1 MRLQARVAARL
12 NGVFMRVLM
21 IDDHVMVLQGLKNL
35 LGAMV
40 PGLQIDTASA
50 IGPALAMTA
59 GVRYDLVL
67 LDWNLDGCNG
77 ADAMQRLRD
86 VGCAA
91 RIVVLSG
98 DSDPQLVHTAIELGA
113 AGFVPKR
120 YSSEAMLSAL
130 DKVLKG
136 GIFLPPDL
144 PSGLTSSLASG
155 LTMDLTLHHS
165 PAGSGTAPPLV
176 EAEQHLST
184 LVSGLTPRQVDV
196 YRAAARGLPN
206 KLIARELGIAEAT
219 VKTHL
224 AAVYAVL
231 GVRNRTEA
239 AYHASREGIRVG

>member
-67 LDWNLDGCNG
+67 LDWNLDGCDG

-144 PSGLTSSLASG
+144 PSGLTL
-155 LTMDLTLHHS
+155 DLRLHHS
-165 PAGSGTAPPLV
+165 SAGPGTAPPLV

-224 AAVYAVL
+224 AAVYAAL

>member
-1 MRLQARVAARL
+1 
-12 NGVFMRVLM
+12 MRVLM

-35 LGAMV
+35 LGLMA
-40 PGLQIDTASA
+40 PGLHLDTANT
-50 IGPALAMTA
+50 IGTALAMAA
-59 GVRYDLVL
+59 GTRYDLLL
-67 LDWNLDGCNG
+67 LDWNLDGCDG
-77 ADAMQRLRD
+77 AEAMQRLRD

-120 YSSEAMLSAL
+120 YSSEAMLSAM

-136 GIFLPPDL
+136 GIFLP
-144 PSGLTSSLASG
+144 GEAASG
-155 LTMDLTLHHS
+155 GMT
-165 PAGSGTAPPLV
+165 PAGTAPGALV
-176 EAEQHLST
+176 EAEQRLT
-184 LVSGLTPRQVDV
+184 GLTPRQADA

-206 KLIARELGIAEAT
+206 KLIARELGISEAT
-219 VKTHL
+219 VKSHL

>member
-1 MRLQARVAARL
+1 
-12 NGVFMRVLM
+12 MRVLM

-144 PSGLTSSLASG
+144 PSDLSSG
-155 LTMDLTLHHS
+155 LSSGLSLDRS
-165 PAGSGTAPPLV
+165 PAGSGSATPLV

>member
-67 LDWNLDGCNG
+67 LDWNLDGCDG

-144 PSGLTSSLASG
+144 PSGLTL
-155 LTMDLTLHHS
+155 DLRLHHS
-165 PAGSGTAPPLV
+165 SAGPGTAPPLV

-224 AAVYAVL
+224 TAVYAAL
-231 GVRNRTEA
+231 GVRSRTEA
-239 AYHASREGIRVG
+239 AWQAARDGIQVA

>member
-1 MRLQARVAARL
+1 
-12 NGVFMRVLM
+12 MRVLM

-40 PGLQIDTASA
+40 PGLQVDTASA

-77 ADAMQRLRD
+77 AEAMQRLRD

-98 DSDPQLVHTAIELGA
+98 DSDSQLVHTAIELGA

-144 PSGLTSSLASG
+144 PAGLCSGSSSG
-155 LTMDLTLHHS
+155 HS
-165 PAGSGTAPPLV
+165 PAGSATAAPLV
-176 EAEQHLST
+176 EAEQHLSA

-224 AAVYAVL
+224 AAVYTVL

>member
-1 MRLQARVAARL
+1 
-12 NGVFMRVLM
+12 MRVLM

-50 IGPALAMTA
+50 IGPALAMA
-59 GVRYDLVL
+59 ADLRYDLVL
-67 LDWNLDGCNG
+67 LDWNLDGCDG
-77 ADAMQRLRD
+77 AAAMQRLRD

-98 DSDPQLVHTAIELGA
+98 DSDPQLVQTAIEFGA

-136 GIFLPPDL
+136 GIFLPPDM
-144 PSGLTSSLASG
+144 PSGIPSSLSSSP
-155 LTMDLTLHHS
+155 S
-165 PAGSGTAPPLV
+165 PARSGSARPLV
-176 EAEQHLST
+176 EAEQHLCT
-184 LVSGLTPRQVDV
+184 PVSGLTPRQVDV

-219 VKTHL
+219 VKSHL
-224 AAVYAVL
+224 AAVFAVL

>member
-1 MRLQARVAARL
+1 
-12 NGVFMRVLM
+12 MRVLM

-98 DSDPQLVHTAIELGA
+98 DSDSQLVHTAIELGA

-136 GIFLPPDL
+136 GIFLPPD
-144 PSGLTSSLASG
+144 
-155 LTMDLTLHHS
+155 M
-165 PAGSGTAPPLV
+165 PAGHATVKAGTASPLV

>member
-1 MRLQARVAARL
+1 
-12 NGVFMRVLM
+12 MRVLM

-59 GVRYDLVL
+59 GLRYDLVL
-67 LDWNLDGCNG
+67 LDWNLDGCTG

-98 DSDPQLVHTAIELGA
+98 DSDSQLVHTAIELGA

-136 GIFLPPDL
+136 GIFLPPDMPPDM
-144 PSGLTSSLASG
+144 PSGQPAALSG
-155 LTMDLTLHHS
+155 AAL
-165 PAGSGTAPPLV
+165 PLV

-224 AAVYAVL
+224 AAVYTVL

>member
-1 MRLQARVAARL
+1 
-12 NGVFMRVLM
+12 MRVLM

-40 PGLQIDTASA
+40 PGLQVDTASA

-67 LDWNLDGCNG
+67 LDWNLDGCDG
-77 ADAMQRLRD
+77 AVAMQRLRD

-136 GIFLPPDL
+136 GIFLPPDM
-144 PSGLTSSLASG
+144 PSGLASSLSSG
-155 LTMDLTLHHS
+155 PSTARS
-165 PAGSGTAPPLV
+165 GSARPLV
-176 EAEQHLST
+176 EAEQHLCT
-184 LVSGLTPRQVDV
+184 PVSGLTPRQVDV

-219 VKTHL
+219 VKSHL

>member
-1 MRLQARVAARL
+1 
-12 NGVFMRVLM
+12 MRVLM

-67 LDWNLDGCNG
+67 LDWNLDGCDG
-77 ADAMQRLRD
+77 AVAMQRLRD

-98 DSDPQLVHTAIELGA
+98 DSDPQLVHTAIDLGA

-136 GIFLPPDL
+136 GIFLPPDM
-144 PSGLTSSLASG
+144 PSGMPSDLSLGQVPARSG
-155 LTMDLTLHHS
+155 
-165 PAGSGTAPPLV
+165 AAPPLV
-176 EAEQHLST
+176 EAEQHLCT
-184 LVSGLTPRQVDV
+184 PVSGLTPRQVDV

-219 VKTHL
+219 VKSHL

>member
-1 MRLQARVAARL
+1 
-12 NGVFMRVLM
+12 MRVLM

-40 PGLQIDTASA
+40 PGLQVDTASA

-59 GVRYDLVL
+59 DVRYDLVL
-67 LDWNLDGCNG
+67 LDWNLDGCDG
-77 ADAMQRLRD
+77 AAAMQRLRD

-136 GIFLPPDL
+136 GIFLPPDM
-144 PSGLTSSLASG
+144 PSGLASSLSSG
-155 LTMDLTLHHS
+155 PSTARS
-165 PAGSGTAPPLV
+165 GSARPLV
-176 EAEQHLST
+176 EAEQHLCT
-184 LVSGLTPRQVDV
+184 PVSGLTPRQVDV

-219 VKTHL
+219 VKSHL

>member
-1 MRLQARVAARL
+1 
-12 NGVFMRVLM
+12 
-21 IDDHVMVLQGLKNL
+21 
-35 LGAMV
+35 
-40 PGLQIDTASA
+40 
-50 IGPALAMTA
+50 MTA

-77 ADAMQRLRD
+77 AEAMQRLRD

-98 DSDPQLVHTAIELGA
+98 DSDSQLVHTAIELGA

-144 PSGLTSSLASG
+144 P
-155 LTMDLTLHHS
+155 
-165 PAGSGTAPPLV
+165 AGHGSVRADATAPLV
-176 EAEQHLST
+176 EAEQDLSA

-239 AYHASREGIRVG
+239 AYQASREGIRVG

>member
-1 MRLQARVAARL
+1 VILGF
-12 NGVFMRVLM
+12 NGVAMRVLM
-21 IDDHVMVLQGLKNL
+21 IDDHVMVLQGLKTL

-40 PGLQIDTASA
+40 PSLQIDTASA

-67 LDWNLDGCNG
+67 LDWNLDDCNG

-98 DSDPQLVHTAIELGA
+98 DSDHQLVHTAIELGA

-136 GIFLPPDL
+136 GIFLPPD
-144 PSGLTSSLASG
+144 
-155 LTMDLTLHHS
+155 M
-165 PAGSGTAPPLV
+165 PAGQALAGRFPVGHVPVGHFHASHPPTEQAAAPPLV
-176 EAEQHLST
+176 EAEQHFSA

-219 VKTHL
+219 VKSHL
-224 AAVYAVL
+224 AAVFAVL